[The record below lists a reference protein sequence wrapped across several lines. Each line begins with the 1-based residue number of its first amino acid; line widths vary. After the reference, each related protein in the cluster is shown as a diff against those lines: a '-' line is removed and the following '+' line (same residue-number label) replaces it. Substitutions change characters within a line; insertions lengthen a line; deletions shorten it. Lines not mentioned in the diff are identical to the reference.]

1 MGSYITTGLVFS
13 GSDVSIIKR
22 KLKDL
27 IIFLSG
33 RSECYK
39 SVKASKD
46 IDGND
51 WIEFKSD
58 ELADIQ
64 EAYRFAS
71 EGYMGQIDLQTSLI
85 TSNEIHVSVRV
96 EKEEDYFGI
105 LVDVAED
112 DFLKSNDL
120 IVLNAADDLM
130 IKFMSELYVVLEYK
144 YAFCDNE
151 AELQFSPNDI
161 QCLAKEMYSIL
172 IIPRNSELNSVTNV
186 FRSNWYL
193 NGLTSR
199 KVGI

>member
-1 MGSYITTGLVFS
+1 MGSYITTGLVFN

-22 KLKDL
+22 KLTDL
-27 IIFLSG
+27 IMYLSDK
-33 RSECYK
+33 SECYK

-51 WIEFKSD
+51 WIEFKFD

-71 EGYMGQIDLQTSLI
+71 EGYMGQIDLATSLI
-85 TSNEIHVSVRV
+85 TSNEIHASVRV
-96 EKEEDYFGI
+96 EKEVDYFGI
-105 LVDVAED
+105 LVDFAED
-112 DFLKSNDL
+112 DFLKSNDPA
-120 IVLNAADDLM
+120 VLNAADDLM
-130 IKFMSELYVVLEYK
+130 IKFMNELYEVLKYN

-151 AELQFSPNDI
+151 AELQFSPNEI
-161 QCLAKEMYSIL
+161 QCLTKEMYSIL
-172 IIPRNSELNSVTNV
+172 VMPNNSGINSVTNV

-199 KVGI
+199 NVRI